1 MGIRKPSRPV
11 GDNVGV
17 SADDERSGL
26 HAYEIVLR
34 HIEAGILSG
43 EHHAGDQLPTERDL
57 ASELSVSRSAVR
69 EAMRVL
75 QTQGLITSSTGPG
88 RGTRIAPARGDALAR
103 LFQLHLSLSTAADAD
118 LTETRIAL
126 ERSSAALAAQR
137 ATPES
142 LQRLQT
148 VIDEMDAA
156 TSIDEFNKLDTALH
170 VLIARVGGAELTA
183 DLTVGMR
190 EAARERIRTLSNALP
205 NWGEHRDRLLA
216 EHREIVTAITDR
228 DPVLAANLIEQH
240 IRQAYLRLGI
250 TE

>member
-1 MGIRKPSRPV
+1 MTV
-11 GDNVGV
+11 
-17 SADDERSGL
+17 DEDRSGL

-43 EHHAGDQLPTERDL
+43 EHRAGDQLPTERDL
-57 ASELSVSRSAVR
+57 ATQLSVSRSAVR

-88 RGTRIAPARGDALAR
+88 RGTRIAPSRGDALAR

-137 ATPES
+137 ATPQA
-142 LQRLQT
+142 LRRLQG
-148 VIDEMDAA
+148 VIESMEYAE
-156 TSIDEFNKLDTALH
+156 SIDEFNKLDTELH
-170 VLIARVGGAELTA
+170 VMIARVGGADLTA

-190 EAARERIRTLSNALP
+190 EAARERIRTSSLAMP
-205 NWGEHRDRLLA
+205 NWTEHRNKLIA
-216 EHREIVTAITDR
+216 EHQEIITAITNR
-228 DPVLAANLIEQH
+228 DAVAASNLVEQH
-240 IRQAYLRLGI
+240 IRQAYRRLGI
-250 TE
+250 LE

>member
-1 MGIRKPSRPV
+1 MTV
-11 GDNVGV
+11 
-17 SADDERSGL
+17 DEDRSGL

-43 EHHAGDQLPTERDL
+43 EHRAGDQLPTERDL
-57 ASELSVSRSAVR
+57 ATQLSVSRSAVR

-88 RGTRIAPARGDALAR
+88 RGTRIAPSRGDALAR

-137 ATPES
+137 ATPQA
-142 LQRLQT
+142 LRRLQG
-148 VIDEMDAA
+148 VIESMEYAE
-156 TSIDEFNKLDTALH
+156 SIDEFNKLDTELH
-170 VLIARVGGAELTA
+170 VMIARVGGADLTA

-190 EAARERIRTLSNALP
+190 EAARERIRTSSLAMP
-205 NWGEHRDRLLA
+205 NWTEHRNKLIA
-216 EHREIVTAITDR
+216 EHQEIITAITNR
-228 DPVLAANLIEQH
+228 DSVAASHLVEQH
-240 IRQAYLRLGI
+240 IRQAYRRLGI
-250 TE
+250 LE

>member
-1 MGIRKPSRPV
+1 MTV
-11 GDNVGV
+11 
-17 SADDERSGL
+17 DEDRSGL

-43 EHHAGDQLPTERDL
+43 EHRAGDQLPTERDL
-57 ASELSVSRSAVR
+57 ATQLSVSRSAVR

-88 RGTRIAPARGDALAR
+88 RGTRIAPSRGDALAR

-137 ATPES
+137 ATPQA
-142 LQRLQT
+142 LRRLQG
-148 VIDEMDAA
+148 VIESMEYAE
-156 TSIDEFNKLDTALH
+156 SIDEFNKLDTELH
-170 VLIARVGGAELTA
+170 VMIARVGGADLTA

-190 EAARERIRTLSNALP
+190 EAARERIRTSSMAMP
-205 NWGEHRDRLLA
+205 NWTEHRNKLIA
-216 EHREIVTAITDR
+216 EHQEIITAITNR
-228 DPVLAANLIEQH
+228 DSVAASNLVEQH
-240 IRQAYLRLGI
+240 IRQAYRRLGI
-250 TE
+250 LE